1 LLLLDTLEAAISLTL
16 TFFVLC
22 MLFVIFYEDG
32 DIFIQFKSYEQ
43 FKMVIYD
50 TASCSFLLII
60 VICKDIAF
68 CLTDDF

>member
-1 LLLLDTLEAAISLTL
+1 
-16 TFFVLC
+16 

-43 FKMVIYD
+43 FKLVIYD
-50 TASCSFLLII
+50 TISCSYLLII

-68 CLTDDF
+68 CLTGDFYLKQHDLPIYKLVDYA

>member
-1 LLLLDTLEAAISLTL
+1 
-16 TFFVLC
+16 

-43 FKMVIYD
+43 FKLVIYD
-50 TASCSFLLII
+50 TISCSYLLII

-68 CLTDDF
+68 CLTGDLTA